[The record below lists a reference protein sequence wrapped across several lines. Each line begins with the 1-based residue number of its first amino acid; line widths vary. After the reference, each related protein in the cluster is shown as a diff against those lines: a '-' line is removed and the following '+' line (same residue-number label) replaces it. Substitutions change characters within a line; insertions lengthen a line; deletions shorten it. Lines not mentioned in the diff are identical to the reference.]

1 MKKKVFLTFIVYLS
15 FFYFP
20 LFSSDKVVY
29 LDVNF
34 IMTNSKVGQYINKKI
49 EEIHKQNINSFQKIE
64 NDLKEEEDKIVKKRS
79 VLSKEDFQSE
89 ISKLRDEANEYRILR
104 KEKIDKLTKQRLSAS
119 SKIINELKPILAE
132 YSDKNSVALII
143 QKKNI
148 IIGKTELDITNDILN
163 LLDKK
168 IKKIAID

>member
-1 MKKKVFLTFIVYLS
+1 MKKKFFLTLVVYLS

-20 LFSSDKVVY
+20 VFSSDKVVY

-79 VLSKEDFQSE
+79 VLSKEDFQGE
-89 ISKLRDEANEYRILR
+89 ISKLRDKANEYRILR
-104 KEKIDKLTKQRLSAS
+104 KEKIDKLTKQRLSAT

-148 IIGKTELDITNDILN
+148 IIGKSELDITNDILN

-168 IKKIAID
+168 IKKITID

>member
-1 MKKKVFLTFIVYLS
+1 MKKKFFLTLVVYLS

-20 LFSSDKVVY
+20 VFSSDKVVY

-49 EEIHKQNINSFQKIE
+49 EEIHKKNINSFQKIE

-79 VLSKEDFQSE
+79 VLSKEDFQGE
-89 ISKLRDEANEYRILR
+89 ISKLRDKANEYRILR
-104 KEKIDKLTKQRLSAS
+104 KEKIDKLTKQRLSAT

-148 IIGKTELDITNDILN
+148 IIGKSELDITNDILN

-168 IKKIAID
+168 IKKITID